1 DHLKAEILGALLDA
15 VHGALARAQTL
26 GELGLREATMLTC
39 AADQG
44 SDLRGIHRGDRS
56 GERSFGAG
64 DSHDDDPNSHM
75 RYGRTTSRTSQ
86 VEERG
91 VLEVDALGLEHA
103 QLGPR
108 ASPRREPAHT
118 AARGEH

>member
-1 DHLKAEILGALLDA
+1 MQVGAPGRAHGDELGVEGRADAADHLKAEILGALLDA

-26 GELGLREATMLTC
+26 GELGLREATVLTC

-75 RYGRTTSRTSQ
+75 RYKRVSS
-86 VEERG
+86 
-91 VLEVDALGLEHA
+91 
-103 QLGPR
+103 
-108 ASPRREPAHT
+108 
-118 AARGEH
+118 